1 MRFPINPLAASRM
14 TKNEWPFMHRP
25 LGYPLIAL
33 IAGMIIGDSVS
44 LPCFL
49 FLCGALAALTGL
61 WVCVRNQWNRAALLL
76 ILILMLLVGLF
87 NAQRQQYLA
96 QNDQHIMHQA
106 DGRKMTVEGI
116 VLAND
121 QISPSNNALVVRC
134 QKIIKNNSILPVTG
148 NIRLVIPSDISF
160 QYGDFIRFH
169 SKIKKIQ
176 SFHNPGGFDYE
187 RYLNRRGI
195 YVSGF
200 ISDRAGIVLIRHNSA
215 SGILLKLETFRL
227 YLKQLIYANAPSPQ
241 REIIEAMTIGNQKAI
256 PQEVRDNFAKTGT
269 SHILSISGL
278 HIGMV
283 AAGGF
288 FLILLLLKSSEY
300 LMLKFNIIK
309 MATAA
314 AFVPVIIY
322 ALVAGMGTTVLRAT
336 LMTLAFLLALIIGKQ
351 RDLYNILFAAALI
364 ILIFVPESLF
374 EISFQLSFSAVFAI
388 LYIVPKFSEM
398 SFGFLQSTPHFLQVT
413 FRRIYIFILVS
424 AAATIGTLPI
434 IVFYFH
440 RVSAVTLI
448 ANLVAVPLLG
458 MLALIPAMTF
468 ILTALFSPAIAGFCV
483 KAASF
488 FTQISVNIINRL
500 ASLSWSTISF
510 TKPSIAE
517 IILFYVFIFLLMEVI
532 TPGVKIKEKG
542 FPARHPLLIKTALL
556 ISVALIL
563 ANAVYLVAKH
573 KYSNNLRITAIDVGQ
588 GSSTLI
594 QFPHGTNM
602 LVDGGGFSD
611 SSFDMGKMVI
621 APFLYAER
629 IGKIDIVVL
638 THPHPDH
645 LQGLIY
651 IINNFA
657 VKEVWHTGLQSEDDL
672 YRLWEKT
679 ILEKKIKIKQ
689 LSAQTPAENISGAH
703 VQFLWPASKQIWKAS
718 EASYHDTNDASLVT
732 KITYGSKSFL
742 LTGDISESVETLL
755 INAGQNLK
763 SDLLFMPHHGSNH
776 SSSIDFISAVSPRYA
791 IVSSGKNNVFRHPHP
806 DVLKRYLS
814 HHVMI
819 YRTDQQGAIA
829 VQTDGK
835 SLDIVP
841 WLKK

>member
-1 MRFPINPLAASRM
+1 M

-49 FLCGALAALTGL
+49 FLGGALAALTGL
-61 WVCVRNQWNRAALLL
+61 WVCVRNQWNRSALLL
-76 ILILMLLVGLF
+76 ILSLMLIVGLF
-87 NAQRQQYLA
+87 NAQKQQYLA
-96 QNDQHIMHQA
+96 QNDQHIIYQA
-106 DGRKMTVEGI
+106 DGGKMTVEGI

-121 QISPSNNALVVRC
+121 QISPSNNALVVSC
-134 QKIIKNNSILPVTG
+134 QRIIKKNSYLPVTG

-200 ISDRAGIVLIRHNSA
+200 VADRASIVLIRHNSA
-215 SGILLKLETFRL
+215 SGIQLKLETFRS

-256 PQEVRDNFAKTGT
+256 PEDVRDNFAKTGT

-351 RDLYNILFAAALI
+351 RDLYNILFGAALI
-364 ILIFVPESLF
+364 ILIFAPASLF

-398 SFGFLQSTPHFLQVT
+398 TFGFLQSAPHFLQVII
-413 FRRIYIFILVS
+413 RRVYIFILVS

-448 ANLVAVPLLG
+448 ANLIAVPLLG
-458 MLALIPAMTF
+458 ILALIPAMAF

-488 FTQISVNIINRL
+488 FTHISVDIINRM
-500 ASLSWSTISF
+500 AALSWSTISF
-510 TKPSIAE
+510 TKPSIIE

-532 TPGVKIKEKG
+532 TPGVKINKKG
-542 FPARHPLLIKTALL
+542 FPARHPLLLLKTALL
-556 ISVALIL
+556 VSVALIF

-594 QFPHGTNM
+594 QFPHGINM
-602 LVDGGGFSD
+602 LIDGGGFSD
-611 SSFDMGKMVI
+611 SSFDMGKSVI
-621 APFLYAER
+621 APFLYTKR

-651 IINNFA
+651 IVNNFA
-657 VKEVWHTGLQSEDDL
+657 VKEVWHTGLQAEDDL

-679 ILEKKIKIKQ
+679 ILEKKSKIKQ
-689 LSAQTPAENISGAH
+689 FSAQSPAENISGVH
-703 VQFLWPASKQIWKAS
+703 VQFLWPTHKQILKAS
-718 EASYHDTNDASLVT
+718 EASYHDTNDASLVI
-732 KITYGSKSFL
+732 KIAYGDRSFL

-755 INAGQNLK
+755 INSGQNLK

-776 SSSIDFISAVSPRYA
+776 SSSMTFIGAVSPQYA

-806 DVLKRYLS
+806 DVLKRYRS
-814 HHVMI
+814 NHVML
-819 YRTDQQGAIA
+819 YRTDQQGAIS

-841 WLKK
+841 CLK

>member
-1 MRFPINPLAASRM
+1 
-14 TKNEWPFMHRP
+14 MHRP

-49 FLCGALAALTGL
+49 FLSGALAALTGL
-61 WVCVRNQWNRAALLL
+61 LICVRNQWNRAALFL
-76 ILILMLLVGLF
+76 ILILMLIVGLF

-96 QNDQHIMHQA
+96 QNDQHIIHQA
-106 DGRKMTVEGI
+106 DRGKLTVEGI

-134 QKIIKNNSILPVTG
+134 QRIIKNNSYRPVTG

-200 ISDRAGIVLIRHNSA
+200 IANQAGIALIRHNSA
-215 SGILLKLETFRL
+215 NGIKLKLETFRL
-227 YLKQLIYANAPSPQ
+227 YLKQLIYAHAPSPQ

-256 PQEVRDNFAKTGT
+256 PVDVRDNFAKTGT

-288 FLILLLLKSSEY
+288 FLILFLLKFSEY

-314 AFVPVIIY
+314 AFVPVIVY
-322 ALVAGMGTTVLRAT
+322 ALVAGMGTAVLRAT

-388 LYIVPKFSEM
+388 LYMVPKFSDLT
-398 SFGFLQSTPHFLQVT
+398 FGFLQSAPHFLQVI
-413 FRRIYIFILVS
+413 FRRIYLFILVS

-434 IVFYFH
+434 IIFYFH

-458 MLALIPAMTF
+458 MLALIPEMAF
-468 ILTALFSPAIAGFCV
+468 ILTALFSPAMAGFCI

-488 FTQISVNIINRL
+488 FTQISVDIINRL
-500 ASLSWSTISF
+500 AALSWSTVSF
-510 TKPSIAE
+510 TKPGIAE

-532 TPGVKIKEKG
+532 TPGVKINKKG

-556 ISVALIL
+556 ISLALL
-563 ANAVYLVAKH
+563 FADAGYLVAKD
-573 KYSNNLRITAIDVGQ
+573 KYSTDLKITAIDVGQ

-594 QFPHGTNM
+594 QFPRGINM

-611 SSFDMGKMVI
+611 GSFDMGKFVI

-629 IGKIDIVVL
+629 IGKIDLVVL

-651 IINNFA
+651 IVNNFD
-657 VKEVWHTGLQSEDDL
+657 VKEVWHTGQKAEDDL
-672 YRLWEKT
+672 YLLWEKT
-679 ILEKKIKIKQ
+679 IVEKKIKTKR
-689 LSAQTPAENISGAH
+689 LSAQTPAENISGVH
-703 VQFLWPASKQIWKAS
+703 LQFLWPPHKQILNAS
-718 EASYHDTNDASLVT
+718 EASYHDTNDASLVV
-732 KITYGSKSFL
+732 KITSGKRSFL
-742 LTGDISESVETLL
+742 LTGDISARVEALL
-755 INAGQNLK
+755 IDSGQNLK

-776 SSSIDFISAVSPRYA
+776 SSSMEFINAVCPQYA

-806 DVLKRYLS
+806 AVLERYLP
-814 HHVMI
+814 HQVML
-819 YRTDQQGAIA
+819 YRTDQQGAIS

-841 WLKK
+841 WLK